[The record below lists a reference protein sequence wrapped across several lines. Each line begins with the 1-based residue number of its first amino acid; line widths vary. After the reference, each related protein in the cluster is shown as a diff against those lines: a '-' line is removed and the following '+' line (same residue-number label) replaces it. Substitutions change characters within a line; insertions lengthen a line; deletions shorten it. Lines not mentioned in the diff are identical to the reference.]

1 MEPSNK
7 ILAKLNEQFL
17 EYTEREPREVA
28 RSMEGWL
35 TDERK
40 LNLASTLET
49 LKLDHPEV
57 PLEALFSAIL
67 KIKEREIYCEIGQN
81 IPPSDLCT
89 ALRTASSGLLSY
101 SIFLDQPNSA
111 PIILNSGEQ
120 MSWSEIAEHL
130 SDVAD
135 FVENQ
140 MVRKDYSYLKRK
152 GGPTPAFFQNLLLFL
167 ITDII
172 EKSTGKADLDAV
184 ADVFN
189 VLGFRKESA
198 KGQPEQEVFLD
209 QETVRKR
216 LIWVRKILKSKRS
229 SSLSD

>member
-1 MEPSNK
+1 MKSSNK

-40 LNLASTLET
+40 SDLATTLET

-57 PLEALFSAIL
+57 PLEAVFSAIL
-67 KIKEREIYCEIGQN
+67 KIKEREIYCEIGKN
-81 IPPSDLCT
+81 VPPSDLCS

-101 SIFLDQPNSA
+101 SILLDQRSSA

-130 SDVAD
+130 SDVSD

-140 MVRKDYSYLKRK
+140 MVRRGYSYLKRK
-152 GGPTPAFFQNLLLFL
+152 GGPTPAFFQNLLLLL

-172 EKSTGKADLDAV
+172 EKSTGTADLDAV

-189 VLGFRKESA
+189 VLGFRKESV
-198 KGQPEQEVFLD
+198 KGQPEKEIFLD
-209 QETVRKR
+209 RETVRKR
-216 LIWVRKILKSKRS
+216 LKWVRKILNSKKNSR
-229 SSLSD
+229 LSD